1 MLRNRSTAPIPELPL
16 ETSIMKLARKL
27 AWTMLALA
35 GLSWSTGVALAH
47 SASVDGGSAIAPIH
61 WQRKALSLEA
71 LPAELSDSAKAA
83 IATWA
88 GWGGANGY
96 QLDLDASARLLLVT
110 RRGSSAAAKQLGIA
124 EQVLKRLDDTLPAA
138 APLSP
143 RPASAERGGAVGDSL
158 PEDPEEAPPGA
169 KREPSQGRSSGAS
182 WSTQWGAG
190 SKPLDTETVVM
201 FAVRTETDFV
211 ALLDKLVELAPEL
224 AAWRAKA
231 EQFPGFALE
240 APLAG
245 AVVLEA
251 GGQEE
256 FNADNELAHRVA
268 ELSVLRRFGRQPYWV
283 LQGWAWHVEQTVCKS
298 FYCFPYRNGFVGVGE
313 HSGWDRT
320 LRSQWSKSKDE
331 LTMADVAALQRG
343 AWDDAAARHA
353 WGAMAHLSRS
363 HAKELPAVLKG
374 FYEAWDRGSRRDLGA
389 GRWERDPNFELTL
402 AEQQRILEAHA
413 SPKFLE
419 DLRRFFAQGTSS
431 SSVRR

>member
-1 MLRNRSTAPIPELPL
+1 
-16 ETSIMKLARKL
+16 MKLARKL
-27 AWTMLALA
+27 AWTMFALL
-35 GLSWSTGVALAH
+35 GLSWSALAGSSLAPSTVAAPGRVAWAH
-47 SASVDGGSAIAPIH
+47 SAAVDGDSSVAPIH

-71 LPAELSDSAKAA
+71 LPGELPESAKAA
-83 IATWA
+83 ISVWA
-88 GWGGANGY
+88 GWSGANGY

-124 EQVLKRLDDTLPAA
+124 EQVLKRLDDTLPAP
-138 APLSP
+138 APTSP
-143 RPASAERGGAVGDSL
+143 RPASAERGGAGRDSL
-158 PEDPEEAPPGA
+158 PEDPEAAPPGA
-169 KREPSQGRSSGAS
+169 QRESPYGRSSGAS

-190 SKPLDTETVVM
+190 SKPLDTETMVM

-256 FNADNELAHRVA
+256 FNAENELAHRVA

-283 LQGWAWHVEQTVCKS
+283 LQGWAWHVEQSVCRS

-313 HSGWDRT
+313 HSGWDRS
-320 LRSQWSKSKDE
+320 LRSHWSKSKDA
-331 LTMADVAALQRG
+331 LTMADVAGLQRG

-353 WGAMAHLSRS
+353 WGAVAYLSRS
-363 HAKELPAVLKG
+363 HAKELPAVLKA

-389 GRWERDPNFELTL
+389 GRWERDPNFELSP
-402 AEQQRILEAHA
+402 AEQQRILETHA

-419 DLRRFFAQGTSS
+419 DLRRFFAQGASS
-431 SSVRR
+431 SAARR